1 MTEERDQEVREPDG
15 PPEAVVQTRSGF
27 SFVWLIPIVAS
38 LVGAWLAFQAF
49 SQRGPTVIV
58 TFKTGEGLEAGKTK
72 VKYRDI
78 QVGTVDS
85 VTLAEDLSH
94 VLVKAELER
103 GGERYLTENTR
114 FWVVRARVSAGQVS
128 GIGTVFSGAYIGMDP
143 STDGERQQH
152 FTGLE
157 VAPVMTTDEPGHQFT
172 LRSEGVSPVEVGS
185 PVYYRSIRV
194 GQVLS
199 YELDESGE
207 FVTTEIFVQAPHHE
221 RVSRN
226 TRFWDASGLDLS
238 LDAEGIRLDSPSF
251 VAMLMGGVAF
261 DTPGSLAPGGAVE
274 EDHVFTLYR
283 NREATTEKSYAL
295 KRRYL
300 LHFDGSVQG
309 LAPGAPVVFRG
320 IKIGEVVD
328 LSLQFDHEA
337 MGFRIPVLIETEPER
352 IAETGV
358 EITDTR
364 QQLVRLVE
372 QGLRAQLAS
381 GNLLTG
387 QLQVELDM
395 HPDAPP
401 AQVLF
406 DGPYPELPT
415 VPTPFDEITAG
426 LTRIVDRL
434 SKVPLEE
441 IGGDLRQVMQSL
453 RATLDETRGVAKQ
466 LNQDLAPTLAAAL
479 TELEGA
485 VESANK
491 LLSPSSPTRRE
502 LQRALTELAGAARSA
517 RLLAD
522 YLEQHPEALI
532 RGKEEQ

>member
-1 MTEERDQEVREPDG
+1 MTEERDQEAREPDG

-27 SFVWLIPIVAS
+27 SFVWLIPIVAA
-38 LVGAWLAFQAF
+38 LVGAWLAYQAF
-49 SQRGPTVIV
+49 SQRGPTVTI

-78 QVGTVDS
+78 QVGVVDS
-85 VTLAEDLSH
+85 VTLAEGLSH
-94 VLVKAELER
+94 VVVKAELER
-103 GGERYLTENTR
+103 SGERYLTENTR
-114 FWVVRARVSAGQVS
+114 FWVVRARITAGQVS

-143 STDGERQQH
+143 STEGERRRE

-157 VAPVMTTDEPGHQFT
+157 TAPVMTTEEPGQQFT
-172 LRSEGVSPVEVGS
+172 LRSEGVSPIEIGA

-194 GQVLS
+194 GQVLA

-207 FVTTEIFVQAPHHE
+207 FVTAQVFVQAPHDE
-221 RVSRN
+221 RVSQN
-226 TRFWDASGLDLS
+226 TRFWNASGLDVS

-251 VAMLMGGVAF
+251 LSMLMGGVAF
-261 DTPGSLAPGGAVE
+261 DTPDSLVPGGAVE

-283 NREATTEKSYAL
+283 NRKATMEKSYVL
-295 KRRYL
+295 KRRWL
-300 LHFDGSVQG
+300 LHFKGSVQG

-320 IKIGEVVD
+320 IKIGEVLD
-328 LSLQFDHEA
+328 LKLQFDHEELA
-337 MGFRIPVLIETEPER
+337 FRIPVLIEVEPER
-352 IAETGV
+352 IEEFGV
-358 EITDTR
+358 ATTDTR
-364 QQLVRLVE
+364 QRLERFVE

-381 GNLLTG
+381 ANLLTG

-415 VPTPFDEITAG
+415 VPTPFDEITTG
-426 LTRIVDRL
+426 LARIIDRL

-441 IGGDLRQVMQSL
+441 IGGDLREAMQSL

-466 LNQDLAPTLAAAL
+466 LNEDLAPTLAAAL
-479 TELEGA
+479 KELEGA
-485 VESANK
+485 VGSANK
-491 LLSPSSPTRRE
+491 LLSPTSPTRRE
-502 LQRALTELAGAARSA
+502 LQRALTELAAAARSA

-522 YLEQHPEALI
+522 YLEQHPEALV